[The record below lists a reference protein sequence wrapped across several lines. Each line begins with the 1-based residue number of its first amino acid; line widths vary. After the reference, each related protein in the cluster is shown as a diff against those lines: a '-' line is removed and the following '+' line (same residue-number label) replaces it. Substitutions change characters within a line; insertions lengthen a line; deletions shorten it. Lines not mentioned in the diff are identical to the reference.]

1 MLAPKIV
8 VNSDSLIFMHKQLKL
23 RKNTKPKFQV
33 DDKVRLALT
42 EHKFQ
47 KVYKPEY
54 THEIFLIQKI
64 TILASFSTYFVAY
77 QKGEQIKR
85 IFCGQEKS
93 KVERSSFD

>member
-8 VNSDSLIFMHKQLKL
+8 VNSDSLIVMHKQPKL
-23 RKNTKPKFQV
+23 RKITKPKFQV
-33 DDKVRLALT
+33 DDKTRLALT

-64 TILASFSTYFVAY
+64 TFLASFPTYFVAY
-77 QKGEQIKR
+77 QKGEQINR
-85 IFCGQEKS
+85 IFCEQEKS